1 MVDYQIQSGTRT
13 CCITGKVLTP
23 GETFYSVLI
32 PEGAQLVRRDY
43 SREAWQGPPEGAV
56 GYWQARVPEHD
67 SSRRPVIDDDVL
79 MECFTRLEGAT
90 EPRQLGFRYV
100 VALLLMRRKR
110 LKFEDVDVKDGQEVL
125 SLRCTQTRAVREVI
139 NPGLS
144 DSEISGVQDEVN
156 KMLGWR

>member
-23 GETFYSVLI
+23 GETFYSALC

-43 SREAWQGPPEGAV
+43 SREAWHGPPEGAV
-56 GYWQARVPEHD
+56 GYWQARIPEHD

-79 MECFTRLEGAT
+79 MECFMRLEGAT
-90 EPRQLGFRYV
+90 EPGQLGFRYV

-110 LKFEDVDVKDGQEVL
+110 LKFEDVDVKDGREVL
-125 SLRCTQTRAVREVI
+125 SLRCTQTRAVHEVV

-144 DSEISGVQDEVN
+144 DSEIGGVQDEVN